1 MAASAK
7 RPRTED
13 PSTVNISVKNQ
24 ALHRTIKRLLS
35 NYWKK
40 KILEYETIHFLIEG
54 NCFSHP
60 LTCCLRSTNGGG
72 VSLLINDKVDFT
84 CSWPNPK
91 GCECN

>member
-40 KILEYETIHFLIEG
+40 NFLEYETIHFLIEG

-60 LTCCLRSTNGGG
+60 LTCCLIDRY
-72 VSLLINDKVDFT
+72 VDFDFFGKKIKL
-84 CSWPNPK
+84 PLV
-91 GCECN
+91 